1 MITALCQSKV
11 VFSGAGA
18 SAGGWKARKCKY
30 TKLYK
35 FDPSNFQVMGWEEHL
50 QVCGALVACLQDL
63 CKSVKTRGKRKTI
76 QAVCSSLVQL
86 AKLHLAQLEVPVLQ
100 MMLDLLLST
109 KVC

>member
-1 MITALCQSKV
+1 
-11 VFSGAGA
+11 
-18 SAGGWKARKCKY
+18 
-30 TKLYK
+30 
-35 FDPSNFQVMGWEEHL
+35 MGWEEHL

-63 CKSVKTRGKRKTI
+63 CESVKTRGKRKTI